1 MSFNLGSYKNLEFNG
16 EKLNILTK
24 QFIVLVVLTFIAGCT
39 TGKNTSKTDEL
50 SAEKEAPKQLPPLF
64 KKGTK
69 PFLVQN
75 EKDIVSDSNHNIP
88 ACYDPKTSKE
98 KRFKLAD
105 LKSELVP
112 LSYSSTDRVV
122 ASLQVMGIKTIVA
135 AAPVA
140 APYTVDARGQVSYLP
155 RPTTAPIAESEKDYS
170 CSELPIFYKLKSPTE
185 SNLTSMMKGP
195 APAYGSGSK
204 FSFIDLASADY
215 GLNEN
220 LVAFYHPEEMQR
232 FENIKT
238 TIIKTF
244 DSPPVQVF
252 IESMVLEVNEDGMEQ
267 LGMLYKNNGP
277 LGRDDI
283 KSTFSV
289 GTTAPITTSSA
300 SDSSV
305 QLFSFLA
312 QKGAKAADVLDLLSV
327 QINALVT
334 KGHAEVL
341 SRPSVIALNNRP
353 AVIEVTE
360 QKQFP
365 IRNTVPATQYTG
377 AITSFTFEEVTPG
390 ILLQIRPRVAD
401 ANNEVAMQIDVQV
414 KALVS
419 GNDGKAYNDGTAADA
434 TPQLVATKPGSST
447 RRVHTFAIVP
457 NKTPIII
464 GGLVSRDKTEVE
476 NKLPWLGD
484 LPYLGKLFGANSE
497 KTVKKELI
505 VVITPHIIRDSKK
518 AGIQTPKDTDMFDDT
533 DMDLFHDSYRVRTED
548 MFDLGFVYQ
557 AQQFKKYRDYVV
569 SRAAKD
575 KEFAKSTIAK
585 SYSGEHFPGGEALV
599 SRMIYDIVGKRKLQN
614 DVSADRIIITE
625 HAGDG
630 KFKEVTFLKKAWE
643 KAKAKSVSTENGQ
656 NQADYGLEL
665 KFSEKK
671 AGSSIQPH
679 VALRI
684 LPKTEIALLSRT
696 SKYDETPKRIFI
708 ASDKDMKKVRKA
720 LVVRE
725 ILKLNRNP
733 HIDGSLNE
741 FHTGT
746 KLVLPV
752 IEKTRHFLL
761 DLDVA
766 TAYHQSK
773 YYYPILEKSLHQSF
787 RSIEKEIENDN
798 SSRQQ

>member
-1 MSFNLGSYKNLEFNG
+1 MSGG
-16 EKLNILTK
+16 KLRILTK
-24 QFIVLVVLTFIAGCT
+24 KFIILVVFTFIAGCT
-39 TGKNTSKTDEL
+39 TGKNTSKTDTT
-50 SAEKEAPKQLPPLF
+50 SAKKEAPKQLPPLF
-64 KKGTK
+64 KRGSK
-69 PFLVQN
+69 PLIARAQ
-75 EKDIVSDSNHNIP
+75 KDLLPDPNHNIAP
-88 ACYDPKTSKE
+88 CYDPETSEE

-105 LKSELVP
+105 LKSEQVP
-112 LSYSSTDRVV
+112 LSYSSTERAV

-155 RPTTAPIAESEKDYS
+155 KPTTAPITESEKNYS
-170 CSELPIFYKLKSPTE
+170 CSELPIFYKLKETKD
-185 SNLTSMMKGP
+185 NTLTTMMKGP
-195 APAYGSGSK
+195 TPSFGSTSN
-204 FSFIDLASADY
+204 FSFIDMSSADY
-215 GLNEN
+215 GLNET
-220 LVAFYHPEEMQR
+220 LVAFYHPEQVTR
-232 FENIKT
+232 FENIKN
-238 TIIKTF
+238 TIKNTF
-244 DSPPVQVF
+244 DTPPLQVF
-252 IESMVLEVNEDGMEQ
+252 IESMVMEVNEDGMKQ

-277 LGRDDI
+277 LFNDENKG
-283 KSTFSV
+283 TLSV
-289 GTTAPITTSSA
+289 GTLAPITTSSA

-305 QLFSFLA
+305 QIFSMLA
-312 QKGAKAADVLDLLSV
+312 QRGAKAADVLDLLSV

-419 GNDGKAYNDGTAADA
+419 GNDGKAYNDGTAQDA

-484 LPYLGKLFGANSE
+484 LPYIGKLFGANSE

-557 AQQFKKYRDYVV
+557 AEQFKKYRDYVV
-569 SRAAKD
+569 SRAARD
-575 KEFAKSTIAK
+575 KEFAKTEVAK
-585 SYSGEHFPGGEALV
+585 SYSGEHFPGGDALV

-643 KAKAKSVSTENGQ
+643 KAKAKSVSTEKGQ
-656 NQADYGLEL
+656 IQEDYGLEL

-684 LPKTEIALLSRT
+684 LPKTEIALLTRT

-708 ASDKDMKKVRKA
+708 ASEKDMKKVRKA

-725 ILKLNRNP
+725 ILKLNRNE

-773 YYYPILEKSLHQSF
+773 YYYPILEKTLHQSF
-787 RSIEKEIENDN
+787 LSIEKEIKNDN
-798 SSRQQ
+798 SSR